1 MSGITMTISEQIL
14 LEKCREIEL
23 LCKELYDYFAGL
35 YSDNEDAVRLWS
47 KTASEEANHAA
58 QFTMALRL
66 INDLPCIILVDATRV
81 ESVILQFKGLIAKI
95 KSAPP
100 KLVDALGSSIKLE
113 KYLAEFHLGC
123 VAMFEDDSYRKMFNA
138 MMSSD
143 KEHVES
149 LQAAYDK
156 LTIAKDRTFTS

>member
-1 MSGITMTISEQIL
+1 MSGVTMTISEQIL

-23 LCKELYDYFAGL
+23 LCKELYDYFTEL
-35 YSDNEDAVRLWS
+35 YSDNEEAVSLWS
-47 KTASEEANHAA
+47 KTASEEENHAA

-66 INDLPCIILVDATRV
+66 RNDLACNIQVDAARV
-81 ESVILQFKGLIAKI
+81 ESIILQFRGLIAKV

-123 VAMFEDDSYRKMFNA
+123 VVMFEDDSCRKMFNA

-143 KEHVES
+143 NEHVES

-156 LTIAKDRTFTS
+156 LVGAQDGTFPG